1 LKLVFAIDGAED
13 TGGTSRVNGV
23 EFVSSRRSNAQSQS
37 QAQSPGSESITTTLR
52 DEENNAFTHGGVDD
66 EIGSILE
73 GGWFGAA
80 SGNSATVTLNGLEVG
95 DVYEVQLF
103 ASDARAASVV
113 ATLGS
118 ARSPRTAPPRALT

>member
-1 LKLVFAIDGAED
+1 MVSLNGSLVFAIDGAED

-66 EIGSILE
+66 EIGSLVE

-80 SGNSATVTLNGLEVG
+80 SGDSATVTLNGLEVG

-103 ASDARAASVV
+103 ACLLYTSP
-113 ATLGS
+113 
-118 ARSPRTAPPRALT
+118 SPRDLSTSRMPSSA